1 VTTDEVMGPIGYLVV
16 EFPDSGMTGEG
27 LPILVDLVDRGI
39 IRVLDLVFATKDQDG
54 TLTVIDVD
62 DFDSHGDATLSIFV
76 GASSGLIGDDDL
88 SQASEVVAPGATV
101 AVMVYE
107 NRWAAGF
114 VQALRGGGAQV
125 VAAGFVTMEDL
136 AASLDLADA

>member
-1 VTTDEVMGPIGYLVV
+1 MGPIGYLVV

-39 IRVLDLVFATKDQDG
+39 IRVLDLVFATKDADG

-62 DFDSHGDATLSIFV
+62 NLDGHGDATLSVFV
-76 GASSGLIGDDDL
+76 GASSGLIGEDDL

-101 AVMVYE
+101 AIMVYE

-114 VQALRGGGAQV
+114 VHALRGGGAQV